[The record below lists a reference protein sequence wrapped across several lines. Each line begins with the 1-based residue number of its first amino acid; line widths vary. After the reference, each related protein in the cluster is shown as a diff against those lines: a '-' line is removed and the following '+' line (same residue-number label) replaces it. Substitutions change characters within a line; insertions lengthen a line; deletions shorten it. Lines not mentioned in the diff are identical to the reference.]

1 MLLTVALVSETFA
14 DLKGRL
20 EPWKEALESNSKGLR
35 VNVKKMNMKI
45 SSENAGKVTEE
56 GKFHCPVCRKG
67 LSSNSILCHPKMFR
81 YYWKKITF

>member
-1 MLLTVALVSETFA
+1 MLLTVALVSEAFE

-20 EPWKEALESNSKGLR
+20 EPWKEALKPKGLR
-35 VNVKKMNMKI
+35 VNTKNMNIMI

-67 LSSNSILCHPKMFR
+67 LSNNSILCHLKMYW
-81 YYWKKITF
+81 YY